1 MSRIFMEFC
10 AQEKGPSACI
20 VFPHG
25 RAGRNNV
32 SGKNCLIWAE
42 HDNDNV
48 LISNNINNAPL
59 LGRAI
64 VAANHRTA
72 GPVQSSHVAKLL
84 KDENAR
90 VCLIC
95 PEGGLYKGALAACL

>member
-1 MSRIFMEFC
+1 MEFC

-20 VFPHG
+20 VSPHG

-72 GPVQSSHVAKLL
+72 GPVQSSHVASYSKTRMLESASYVRKEVSIRVLL
-84 KDENAR
+84 LPAFDH
-90 VCLIC
+90 
-95 PEGGLYKGALAACL
+95 